1 MGQMIPFCFSIGQK
15 DVGPLFRLLKRSPA
29 KDFHE
34 RGKFHDRIGKVPLY
48 DRPPCRGP
56 GRMLVDRIQHLVP
69 TLDDG
74 DDFVAV
80 GAPGKGY
87 EAMANLLNEAG
98 MLVA

>member
-1 MGQMIPFCFSIGQK
+1 
-15 DVGPLFRLLKRSPA
+15 
-29 KDFHE
+29 
-34 RGKFHDRIGKVPLY
+34 
-48 DRPPCRGP
+48 
-56 GRMLVDRIQHLVP
+56 MLVDRIQHLVP

-80 GAPGKGY
+80 GGPGKGY